1 MAVKDAGTFAANL
14 NLARSIPQPNISKY
28 SNNMS
33 KTSYQL
39 SPQYGL
45 IEDVDYLAARGYNST
60 ALWHKDDEEFLL
72 INPVIATFLKAFQQP
87 TTLNDVVKF
96 FQHDTTDSFRD
107 VEAALKPFFTSM
119 RERGVLERCEPD
131 AAPKPEMPNGE
142 GLRLGDY
149 TLKKRLSCSPPIDI
163 YLATD
168 DDGRKFLLKRL
179 LFAPNFPE
187 KYRPKI
193 RRSFAQEFKILEI
206 LGACPDSSSGGCP
219 NICPLIFFDKEQE
232 YAVIDFF
239 EGDTLK
245 KLNEQQTLEGEM
257 PFANPR
263 NASAGTLR
271 QLDSAIVASRPL
283 EFFCYAPGVM
293 EGVVLK
299 DLVEFET
306 LAQNCGF
313 PTTELIKNSDAY
325 KKTFA
330 AFKDEKINPRR
341 PPLSQLCNGADE
353 VIGYYHFIQSLR
365 HFLPFEIDGIVV
377 KANSLQLQEEL
388 GFVARS
394 PRWAFAGKFEP
405 EQATTVIE
413 DIIIQVGRTGALTP
427 VAVMQPV
434 SVGGVT
440 ITNATLHNQDEIDRK
455 DVRVGDTVVIH
466 RAGDVIPEIVSV
478 VLEKRSA
485 KSKKFTLPQDCPV
498 CGTASVLLE
507 DEAVRRCV
515 NPFCS
520 AIMKES
526 LKHFASRNAMNIE
539 KLGDRLI
546 EVFFESNLV
555 KTFSDFYKL
564 QKSQILELE
573 RQGEKSAD
581 NIIKSI
587 DESRETTLAK
597 FIYALGIRHVGEQT
611 AKSLANHFR
620 ALDTFLSASEEELT
634 AIRDVGPRVAQA
646 IRQTLSNKNFL
657 KEIEKLVDFG
667 VNIEVPSQ
675 KKKGTQLAGL
685 TFVITGSFAISRD
698 LIKAM
703 VEDHG
708 GSTSSSVSKK
718 TSYLLAGEAAGSKLD
733 KAQELGVKI
742 LDWAEFEKML

>member
-1 MAVKDAGTFAANL
+1 MDKSAAKKRISELTQIVQRHDHLYHTLDRPEITDREYDALFTELQKLEIQFPDLALPDSPTLKVGGAVLDAFEKVAHRTPMLSLQNTYNEEEIRDFEVKILRQLGLKDKKIEFYCGPKFDGVAMELVYEKGLLTKALTRGDGFVGENVVSNVKTL
-14 NLARSIPQPNISKY
+14 KSVPLRLQWDQPPAY
-28 SNNMS
+28 F
-33 KTSYQL
+33 
-39 SPQYGL
+39 
-45 IEDVDYLAARGYNST
+45 EVRGEV
-60 ALWHKDDEEFLL
+60 LMLKEEF
-72 INPVIATFLKAFQQP
+72 
-87 TTLNDVVKF
+87 
-96 FQHDTTDSFRD
+96 
-107 VEAALKPFFTSM
+107 
-119 RERGVLERCEPD
+119 
-131 AAPKPEMPNGE
+131 
-142 GLRLGDY
+142 
-149 TLKKRLSCSPPIDI
+149 
-163 YLATD
+163 
-168 DDGRKFLLKRL
+168 
-179 LFAPNFPE
+179 
-187 KYRPKI
+187 
-193 RRSFAQEFKILEI
+193 
-206 LGACPDSSSGGCP
+206 
-219 NICPLIFFDKEQE
+219 
-232 YAVIDFF
+232 
-239 EGDTLK
+239 K
-245 KLNEQQTLEGEM
+245 KLNEQQTQEGEM

-271 QLDSAIVASRPL
+271 QLDSSIVAKRPL

-293 EGVVLK
+293 AGIVLK
-299 DLVEFET
+299 DLVEFEA
-306 LAQNCGF
+306 LAQKCGF
-313 PTTELIKNSDAY
+313 PTTELIAHSDVY
-325 KKTFA
+325 KKTLA
-330 AFKDEKINPRR
+330 LFKDKKINPLR
-341 PPLSQLCNGADE
+341 PPLSQVCAGADE
-353 VIGYYHFIQSLR
+353 VIAYYNFIQSLR
-365 HFLPFEIDGIVV
+365 PFLPFEIDGIVV

-405 EQATTVIE
+405 EQATTVVE
-413 DIIIQVGRTGALTP
+413 DIVIQVGRTGALTP

-455 DVRVGDTVVIH
+455 DVRIGDTVIVH

-478 VLEKRSA
+478 VLDKRTSKA
-485 KSKKFTLPQDCPV
+485 KKFTLPQDCPS
-498 CGTASVLLE
+498 CGKPSVLME

-515 NPFCS
+515 NPFCP

-539 KLGDRLI
+539 KLGDRLV
-546 EVFFESNLV
+546 EVFFENDLV

-564 QKSQILELE
+564 KKSQILELE

-587 DESRETTLAK
+587 NDSRETTLAK

-620 ALDTFLSASEEELT
+620 ALDSFLAASEEELT

-646 IRQTLSNKNFL
+646 IRQTLSNKGFI
-657 KEIEKLVDFG
+657 KEIEKLVALG
-667 VNIEVPSQ
+667 VNIEAHSQQ
-675 KKKGTQLAGL
+675 KKGAQLTGL

-742 LDWAEFEKML
+742 IDWAGFERMLS